1 MLPRDDDDDDEERT
15 ATRDETFTPEFNLLR
30 PRQTGNERMPM
41 PTTHGELDEE
51 AVATAAICLLGAAIA
66 PATPASTTIAIATP
80 KPSIPVSVSLLLSL
94 PPLAP
99 SLFFT
104 RIGKPPQLDWNSA
117 RAESVGRPVY
127 GENGDRGIAGR
138 ATEYNPPPPL
148 GYGVLPPLWLWRLSP
163 RAISGR
169 RSP

>member
-1 MLPRDDDDDDEERT
+1 MLPRDDDDDDDEERT
-15 ATRDETFTPEFNLLR
+15 ATRDETFMPEFSLLR

-80 KPSIPVSVSLLLSL
+80 KPSIPVSVSLSLLLSL

-99 SLFFT
+99 FT
-104 RIGKPPQLDWNSA
+104 RIGKTHNSIGIRQGQNQWVDLSMA
-117 RAESVGRPVY
+117 KTATGGSR
-127 GENGDRGIAGR
+127 GEQRK
-138 ATEYNPPPPL
+138 TS
-148 GYGVLPPLWLWRLSP
+148 LPSPWLWRPPPSVAMAFIP
-163 RAISGR
+163 
-169 RSP
+169 